1 MAKIPNGILGAFLGK
16 AGPVTGYIRNGQNI
30 LRSSNSR
37 KDGIVTPGRTAQRQ
51 KMKVCTEFTRAFS
64 GTGFFSKT
72 FPAYGDTGS
81 GYNRATSALLNLAIA
96 GDYPDTHISYPD
108 VLLSRGPLPAAENAA
123 AAANA
128 GSNLLFSWTDNSGR
142 GTAKAN
148 DKVILIAYF
157 PTLQQV
163 IFSLQAADRADC
175 QAILTTATLQ
185 GYVAETWIGL
195 LDADEANAANSVYT
209 GTLQL

>member
-16 AGPVTGYIRNGQNI
+16 AGPVTGYMRNGQNI
-30 LRSSNSR
+30 IRSSTSR
-37 KDGIVTPGRTAQRQ
+37 KDGLITPGRTAQRQ
-51 KMKVCTEFTRAFS
+51 KMKVCTEFTSAFS

-72 FPAYGDTGS
+72 FPSYGDTGS
-81 GYNRATSALLNLAIA
+81 GYNRAMSALMNLAVA

-108 VLLSRGPLPAAENAA
+108 VLLSRGPIPAAENATA
-123 AAANA
+123 VVNGA
-128 GSNLLFSWTDNSGR
+128 GNIFFSWTDNSGK

-157 PTLQQV
+157 PELHQAA
-163 IFSLQAADRADC
+163 FSLHAADRADC
-175 QAILTTATLQ
+175 QAVLSAATLQ
-185 GYVAETWIGL
+185 GYAAETWVGF
-195 LDADEANAANSVYT
+195 LDADETNAANSVYT